1 MRPVHI
7 GGLLMSGWIK
17 LEKELR
23 EDRRFTRMVDALLSR
38 QNASVTSVTQM
49 RFMERG
55 AVTQVLGG
63 LAQLWMFADS
73 HIREDDTL
81 DITLDEIDQL
91 VGIEG
96 FAELMPSDWLEV
108 LDEHRVRLPDFQA
121 HNGTEAKRKAQT
133 AKRVKRHRIRTA
145 VSEVTPEKRSSVTDA
160 LPDQTRPDQTRP
172 DQKKPSA
179 RAAPTNSTLL
189 ELTVSRETDSEWFL
203 DFKLAYPTRSGDQG
217 WRKAQRA
224 ANERMRE
231 GHTPREFIDGAKRYA
246 EFCRLTGKSG
256 TEYVK
261 QAATF
266 LGPDKPFLQPWT
278 PPATKAEVRLA
289 SNLSAADEFMRRTE
303 TPQ

>member
-1 MRPVHI
+1 
-7 GGLLMSGWIK
+7 MSGWIK

-23 EDRRFTRMVDALLSR
+23 EDRRFTRIVDALLAR

-49 RFMERG
+49 RFVERG
-55 AVTQVLGG
+55 VVTQVLGG

-96 FAELMPSDWLEV
+96 FAKLMPSDWLEV

-121 HNGTEAKRKAQT
+121 HNGTDAKKKALT
-133 AKRVKRHRIRTA
+133 AKRVKRHRTRIA
-145 VSEVTPEKRSSVTDA
+145 VSEVTPEKRTSVTEA
-160 LPDQTRPDQTRP
+160 LPDQTRLDQTRP
-172 DQKKPSA
+172 DQETPSA
-179 RAAPTNSTLL
+179 PAAPTQKPRAR
-189 ELTVSRETDSEWFL
+189 TVSREADAEWFL
-203 DFKLAYPTRSGDQG
+203 DFKLVYPQRSGDPN
-217 WRKAQRA
+217 WRGAQRA
-224 ANERMRE
+224 ANARMRE
-231 GHTPREFIDGAKRYA
+231 GHSPIDFIEGAERYA
-246 EFCRLTGKSG
+246 EFCRLTGKVG

-278 PPATKAEVRLA
+278 PPSTKADTRLA

-303 TPQ
+303 VAQ